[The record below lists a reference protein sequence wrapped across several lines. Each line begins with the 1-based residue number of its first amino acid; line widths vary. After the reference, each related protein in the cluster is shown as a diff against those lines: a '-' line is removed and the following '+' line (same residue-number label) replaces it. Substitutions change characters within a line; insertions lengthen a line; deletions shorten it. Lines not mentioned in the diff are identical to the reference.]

1 MIQRALQCCKLGDRF
16 VEDPVPRFSSTGA
29 GTSAATAPASAPNRN
44 PEKELG
50 DVGQQPQRRPAGSSL
65 NACASS
71 TIAKFISLKPKRK
84 AKTIRNVRNSW

>member
-1 MIQRALQCCKLGDRF
+1 MIQRALQCCRFGDRF

-50 DVGQQPQRRPAGSSL
+50 DVGQQPQRRVLRERGQAPSVSAAEFGDRFVDHRL
-65 NACASS
+65 EHVFC
-71 TIAKFISLKPKRK
+71 
-84 AKTIRNVRNSW
+84 

>member
-29 GTSAATAPASAPNRN
+29 GTTAATAPASAPNRN

-50 DVGQQPQRRPAGSSL
+50 DVG
-65 NACASS
+65 
-71 TIAKFISLKPKRK
+71 
-84 AKTIRNVRNSW
+84 